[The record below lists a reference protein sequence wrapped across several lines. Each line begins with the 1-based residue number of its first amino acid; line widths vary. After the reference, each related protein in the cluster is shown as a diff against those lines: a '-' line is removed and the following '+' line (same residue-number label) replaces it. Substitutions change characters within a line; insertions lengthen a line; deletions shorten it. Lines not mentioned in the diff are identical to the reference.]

1 MREHKKSDDEDY
13 GEENI
18 DEIAPLAQDK
28 LLFEGKSLLPPRRS
42 QVVSKRQSRV
52 SGLFEVPA

>member
-42 QVVSKRQSRV
+42 
-52 SGLFEVPA
+52 